1 MSLLSRAF
9 RRPERLPAWATL
21 DQEALRISAA
31 MDHVEQH
38 GNLDGFP
45 GSQGEKVALMMT
57 ASRQGL
63 VSWNREK
70 ERYDLTSLGREHLG
84 MHRIPAA
91 PPRPPRAPGAAPL
104 PAWRR
109 VNAGAFA
116 AGLAGVV
123 VGAAVMAGVAGFSG
137 GKTPAQSKPP
147 VSTAASVPAAA
158 KAGIPCLAP
167 RCFDA
172 GDATSHARN
181 ESGAGNAAS
190 APKTES
196 NSGAPAPAQPPTS
209 ASPSQ
214 SAGTAETAVAT
225 AVADAAPAQ
234 AQRSQQTDLS
244 AAGQASTSPAAQAP
258 QQTDSSLAGGG
269 ETASAPDARS
279 GSASDRRS
287 RSERRRAAHRD
298 TRESAAQSS
307 ANAASPPAASP
318 PQVQSEPG
326 TQQPG
331 YAGADPTSSSRG
343 RHAEQR
349 KASRY
354 ERPRNESRRDRE
366 YADRDDGEFAKSP
379 AVRRYEDQEGPPPF
393 APRRRWGDAGPPGP
407 PRPQPFGARQHWN
420 ADEDAPAP
428 ARPGYARERAPFL
441 FDFLFR

>member
-196 NSGAPAPAQPPTS
+196 NSGAPVPPPASAP
-209 ASPSQ
+209 PSQ